1 MPRVPLSEEQKKAYK
16 LKDFK
21 KWVKMQMAATGKTQ
35 SDVGKA
41 LGLSQ
46 SQVSQMLKRY
56 DPETVSRPKVN
67 PDPFS
72 YGQVITL
79 CELFGADGEER
90 KKLLML

>member
-1 MPRVPLSEEQKKAYK
+1 
-16 LKDFK
+16 
-21 KWVKMQMAATGKTQ
+21 
-35 SDVGKA
+35 
-41 LGLSQ
+41 
-46 SQVSQMLKRY
+46 MLKRY